1 VVSPDRASTE
11 CPLHAGRT
19 QASASQTRAAGTAPR
34 TPTAGIVAEVRPLPV
49 PSFISDLFV
58 DRVARGAL
66 LAGSVALFAAAM
78 DPQAWSPALPSIQ
91 AAVRENSQLETLVL
105 LASISASG
113 LILLGGAVGDSRRAR
128 PVILGGLAVEL
139 LASVVALLVP
149 SGPVFLTARLVGHAG
164 AAFVIPVSIAL
175 VATSYKGAVRATA
188 IGIAYGAYGA
198 AGAAAPILLQLSPG
212 QQWPGFLAAIVACA
226 VAIRLSWTRNL
237 ELRRPSLAERPLVVG
252 VAFWAFGII
261 TFTVGLTWIDSA
273 IDNPIR
279 WALIIGGPAL
289 VLGYIR
295 LSRARAVLPA
305 RIIRRR
311 VAIALFVGVVIAISQ
326 TAAMLNLPLYFNL
339 VLDYGP
345 LWGTVAL
352 APLFVA
358 LVLAGPVAG
367 FLLERVK
374 PRWLVGGG
382 VIVVGIGNLALAAVS
397 SGSASYAS
405 FVIPCLLVGA
415 GFVVATTV
423 RTAIIFASVPEGL
436 PATAAALNEASIAV
450 GSRIGIVLVSAIVA
464 QVALSTYTA
473 SIAGLPAADATAA
486 IAAFRTVLVA
496 VGTPSF
502 DVVATTVA
510 SADIRPYADAYV
522 AGLNSAFVFCGVV
535 GVIGGA
541 IALLAFGRQDPLKTV
556 WDNRDERAS
565 VGAVVEV
572 PA

>member
-1 VVSPDRASTE
+1 MASTAWSVAVSVRG
-11 CPLHAGRT
+11 PSPG
-19 QASASQTRAAGTAPR
+19 
-34 TPTAGIVAEVRPLPV
+34 AGILADVRPLPV

-58 DRVARGAL
+58 DRDARGAL

-78 DPQAWSPALPSIQ
+78 DPQTWSPALPSIQ
-91 AAVRENSQLETLVL
+91 AAVRENPQLETLVL

-128 PVILGGLAVEL
+128 PVILGGLVVEL

-149 SGPVFLTARLVGHAG
+149 SGPIFLMARLVGHAG

-175 VATSYKGAVRATA
+175 VATSYRGAVRATA

-212 QQWPGFLAAIVACA
+212 QQWPGYLAAIVACA
-226 VAIRLSWTRNL
+226 VAIRLAWTRNL

-252 VAFWAFGII
+252 AAVWAFGII
-261 TFTVGLTWIDSA
+261 TFTVGLTWINGS

-279 WALIIGGPAL
+279 LALIIGGPAL
-289 VLGYIR
+289 VLGYFR
-295 LSRARAVLPA
+295 LGRARAILPA

-311 VAIALFVGVVIAISQ
+311 VAIALVVGVVIAISQ

-339 VLDYGP
+339 VLGYGP
-345 LWGTVAL
+345 LWAIVAL
-352 APLFVA
+352 IPLFGA

-382 VIVVGIGNLALAAVS
+382 VIFVGIGNLALAVVS
-397 SGSASYAS
+397 TGSASYLG
-405 FVIPCLLVGA
+405 FVIPCLLIGA

-423 RTAIIFASVPEGL
+423 RTAIIFASLPEGL

-450 GSRIGIVLVSAIVA
+450 GTRIGIVLVTAIVA
-464 QVALSTYTA
+464 QVAMSTFSA
-473 SIAGLPAADATAA
+473 SVAGLPAADATAA
-486 IAAFRTVLVA
+486 IDAFRTVLVA

-502 DVVATTVA
+502 NQVATTVTD
-510 SADIRPYADAYV
+510 ADIRPYLDAYV
-522 AGLNSAFVFCGVV
+522 AGLNSAFFFCGIV
-535 GVIGGA
+535 GVVGGA
-541 IALLAFGRQDPLKTV
+541 IALLAFGQQDALKTV
-556 WDNRDERAS
+556 WENRDERAS
-565 VGAVVEV
+565 AEPVIEV

>member
-1 VVSPDRASTE
+1 MAASRPGGANSE
-11 CPLHAGRT
+11 PC
-19 QASASQTRAAGTAPR
+19 
-34 TPTAGIVAEVRPLPV
+34 AGIVADMRPPPV

-78 DPQAWSPALPSIQ
+78 DPQTWSPALPSIQ
-91 AAVRENSQLETLVL
+91 AAVRENPQLDTVIL

-128 PVILGGLAVEL
+128 PVILGGLVVEL

-149 SGPVFLTARLVGHAG
+149 SGPIFLTARLVGHAG

-175 VATSYKGAVRATA
+175 VATSYRGAARATA

-226 VAIRLSWTRNL
+226 IAIRIAWPRVID
-237 ELRRPSLAERPLVVG
+237 LRRPSLAERPLVVG
-252 VAFWAFGII
+252 VAVWAFGII
-261 TFTVGLTWIDSA
+261 AFTVGLTWFDGA

-279 WALIIGGPAL
+279 GALIIGGPAL
-289 VLGYIR
+289 VIGYDRLG
-295 LSRARAVLPA
+295 RARAALPA

-345 LWGTVAL
+345 LWGMVAV
-352 APLFVA
+352 APLFAA

-367 FLLERVK
+367 FLLERVQ

-382 VIVVGIGNLALAAVS
+382 MIFVGIGNLVLAIVS
-397 SGSASYAS
+397 TGSASYLG
-405 FVIPCLLVGA
+405 FVIPCLLIGA

-423 RTAIIFASVPEGL
+423 RTAIIFASLPDGL
-436 PATAAALNEASIAV
+436 PATAAALNEASISV

-464 QVALSTYTA
+464 QVAISTFAA
-473 SIAGLPAADATAA
+473 SVAGLPAADATAA

-502 DVVATTVA
+502 NQVATTVA
-510 SADIRPYADAYV
+510 SADIRPYLDAYV

-535 GVIGGA
+535 GVAGGA

-556 WDNRDERAS
+556 WDNPAERAS
-565 VGAVVEV
+565 AEPVIEV

>member
-1 VVSPDRASTE
+1 MRLP
-11 CPLHAGRT
+11 
-19 QASASQTRAAGTAPR
+19 
-34 TPTAGIVAEVRPLPV
+34 PLP
-49 PSFISDLFV
+49 SFLADLFV

-91 AAVRENSQLETLVL
+91 AAVRENPQLETVVL
-105 LASISASG
+105 LASISAMG
-113 LILLGGAVGDSRRAR
+113 LILLGGAIGDSRRAR
-128 PVILGGLAVEL
+128 PVILGGLVVEL
-139 LASVVALLVP
+139 LASAVALLVP
-149 SGPVFLTARLVGHAG
+149 SGPIFLTARLVGHAG

-175 VATSYKGAVRATA
+175 VATSYRGAVRATA

-212 QQWPGFLAAIVACA
+212 QQWPGYLAAIAACA
-226 VAIRLSWTRNL
+226 VAIRLAWTRSL

-252 VAFWAFGII
+252 VAVWAFGIV
-261 TFTVGLTWIDSA
+261 TFTVGLTWINGS
-273 IDNPIR
+273 IDNPLR
-279 WALIIGGPAL
+279 WAMVIGGPAL
-289 VLGYIR
+289 VIGYDRIG
-295 LSRARAVLPA
+295 RARSARPA
-305 RIIRRR
+305 RLIRRR

-345 LWGTVAL
+345 LWGMVAV

-358 LVLAGPVAG
+358 LVVAGPVAG

-382 VIVVGIGNLALAAVS
+382 LISVGIGNLVLTAVS
-397 SGSASYAS
+397 TESASYLG
-405 FVIPCLLVGA
+405 FLIPCLLIGA

-436 PATAAALNEASIAV
+436 PATAAALNESSVSV

-464 QVALSTYTA
+464 QVAISTYTA
-473 SIAGLPAADATAA
+473 SVAGLPTADAAAA

-502 DVVATTVA
+502 NQVATTVA
-510 SADIRPYADAYV
+510 SADVRPYLHSYT
-522 AGLNSAFVFCGVV
+522 AGLNYAFFFCGVV
-535 GVIGGA
+535 GVAGGA

-556 WDNRDERAS
+556 WENKDERAAA
-565 VGAVVEV
+565 GTI
-572 PA
+572 